1 MTETHE
7 IKREPYMKSDSLAQH
22 IRCVGQAI
30 IDDALSIALKTSN
43 ICSIEISA
51 LISPGDR
58 ITKIN
63 YDIDRF
69 ADPRIPNKK
78 EDE

>member
-1 MTETHE
+1 MIETHD
-7 IKREPYMKSDSLAQH
+7 IDRDPYMSNEKLAEH
-22 IRCVGQAI
+22 IKCVGQAI
-30 IDDALSIALKTSN
+30 IDNAESIALKTSN

-63 YDIDRF
+63 YDIDRL